1 MKKEIWIYIEGA
13 EKGPAANRL
22 RTGFR
27 TFLTPLYELAQ
38 QKGIKFHTPI
48 MCGSGVEAYKDFQTG
63 FKSNKQAINILL
75 VDSEKL
81 VAENTQ
87 PWAHLKWDSL
97 GLDDSHCHLMAQT
110 MEAWLVADKTAL
122 ADFYKQGFNPNA
134 LPQNPSVEEIPKTD
148 LFDSLRRATE
158 KTSKGRYHKT
168 IHAPEILKRLNVAKV
183 RQAAPHCERL
193 FKTLT
198 EKMTEL

>member
-27 TFLTPLYELAQ
+27 AFLAPLYELAQ
-38 QKGIKFHTPI
+38 QKGIKFHPPI

-63 FKSNKQAINILL
+63 FRSNKQAINILL
-75 VDSEKL
+75 VDAEKP
-81 VAENTQ
+81 VAENLGM
-87 PWAHLKWDSL
+87 WAHLNCDSL

-122 ADFYKQGFNPNA
+122 VDFYKQGFNQNA
-134 LPQNPSVEEIPKTD
+134 LPPNPRVEEIPKAD
-148 LFDSLRRATE
+148 LLDGLRRATE
-158 KTSKGRYHKT
+158 KTTKGRYHKT
-168 IHAPEILKRLNVAKV
+168 IHAPEILKRLDVTEV

-198 EKMTEL
+198 EKMS

>member
-27 TFLTPLYELAQ
+27 AFLAPLYELAQ
-38 QKGIKFHTPI
+38 QKGIKFHPPI

-63 FKSNKQAINILL
+63 LRSNKHAINILL
-75 VDSEKL
+75 VDSEKP
-81 VAENTQ
+81 VSENAGA
-87 PWAHLKWDSL
+87 WAHLNWDSL

-110 MEAWLVADKTAL
+110 MEAWLIADKSAL
-122 ADFYKQGFNPNA
+122 ADFYQQGFSPNA
-134 LPQNPSVEEIPKTD
+134 LPQNPRVEEIPKAD
-148 LFDSLRRATE
+148 LLSGLHRATE

-168 IHAPEILKRLNVAKV
+168 IHAPEILKRLDVAKV
-183 RQAAPHCERL
+183 RQAAWYCDRL
-193 FKTLT
+193 FQTLT
-198 EKMTEL
+198 EKMN